1 MKASPLLAGLSL
13 LVLSGITPLLRGAE
27 EKIPD
32 APVADQDNDFKL
44 LASESIGKVRHDQKA
59 EDLIK
64 AYGEPKSKGEP
75 EMWDAIGEWVQEWN
89 YPDLGI
95 VVKMS
100 SEKKD
105 GPPKVLIAIAGEACK
120 LSSARK
126 IKIGSTRA
134 EVEKAYG
141 DVQEKVP
148 GDGPVKAGDPEAEPE
163 EGAEGEN
170 SFVAGSVYGGLIFTF
185 KDGKVVEMFLG
196 AAAE

>member
-1 MKASPLLAGLSL
+1 MKASSFLAGLSI
-13 LVLSGITPLLRGAE
+13 VALSVSLSPLPAAE

-32 APVADQDNDFKL
+32 APEAEQDNDFKL
-44 LASESIGKVRHDQKA
+44 LASESLGKVRYDQKA

-75 EMWDAIGEWVQEWN
+75 EMWEAIGEWVQEWN

-105 GPPKVLIAIAGEACK
+105 GPKKVLIAIAGEACK

-141 DVQEKVP
+141 DVEEKVP
-148 GDGPVKAGDPEAEPE
+148 GDGPVKPGDPEAEPE
-163 EGAEGEN
+163 EGMEGAN